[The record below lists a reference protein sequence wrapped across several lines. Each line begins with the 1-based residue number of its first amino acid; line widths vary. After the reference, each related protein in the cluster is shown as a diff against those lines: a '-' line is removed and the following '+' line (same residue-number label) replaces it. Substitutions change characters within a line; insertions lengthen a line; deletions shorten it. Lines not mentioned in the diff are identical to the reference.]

1 MTRGEID
8 ATLRQFL
15 KPPHMTLEEALACDN
30 PVMEVVLRLPGDI
43 SRMTEAE
50 RTLWQVTYF
59 LSDTD
64 NGGIAQALSN
74 DTGEF
79 APVVEEFARCHGP
92 MELARAMGE
101 LAALFPQGV
110 VPRHRDERNRQ
121 LERLPEPALGEIT
134 DRIYALRSEIE
145 AALLRFIHGNMHAFP
160 MDGDRSAAPSGG
172 EP

>member
-1 MTRGEID
+1 MTRGEFD

-30 PVMEVVLRLPGDI
+30 PVMEVVMRLPGEI

-50 RTLWQVTYF
+50 RTLWQVAYF

-74 DTGEF
+74 DTGEL

-110 VPRHRDERNRQ
+110 VPRDRDERHRQ

-145 AALLRFIHGNMHAFP
+145 AALLRYIHANRDAFSMARDP
-160 MDGDRSAAPSGG
+160 GPG
-172 EP
+172 EG